1 MISPEAKII
10 DAVTKIIQC
19 ELNPDKEQDPTYKVF
34 QGASAP
40 SALNPLKISVIT
52 TGSIAGLDQGR
63 TNSNAGY
70 PLQGSDL
77 WTLTLSILIVTK
89 RDCPSVRNGND
100 DGLVKEPIEGK
111 DSIIPEIERAI
122 KGDCWYDAKLFQLED
137 KKEEEDRNPDLLEL
151 REYIRLHVSDCQL
164 TSITWEETGVDKY
177 TCTRQDWDIIYRR
190 I

>member
-40 SALNPLKISVIT
+40 SELNPLKISVIT
-52 TGSIAGLDQGR
+52 TGSVAGLDQDR
-63 TNSNAGY
+63 TNANAGY

-89 RDCPSVRNGND
+89 RDCPSVRKGND

-111 DSIIPEIERAI
+111 ESIIPEIERAI
-122 KGDCWYDAKLFQLED
+122 KGDCWCDAKLFQPDDLE
-137 KKEEEDRNPDLLEL
+137 PDLLEL
-151 REYIRLHVSDCQL
+151 REYIRLHISDCQL
-164 TSITWEETGVDKY
+164 ISITWEETGVDKY

-190 I
+190 V